1 MQADAL
7 LTQDELD
14 FIQNMQQMP
23 QLNLADTMSS
33 LLVNG
38 DHRIQTLLTRLV
50 ANEQVTLQAQF
61 NNQQISFPLQLVE
74 DEFHALHL
82 QVGSPEIYE
91 DGPSRRPWRL
101 SMDTPC
107 ALRNTRGQAVGLWVR
122 DISFK
127 GALVEVRGQAKAP
140 ARFVLQFAPA
150 GIAPIS
156 LHGVLRRRIGAD
168 LAAYDLGRTP
178 SDEIE
183 RLREYILQ
191 AHREAHPELHDQV
204 SS

>member
-1 MQADAL
+1 MQAEAL

-14 FIQNMQQMP
+14 FIQSMQRSP
-23 QLNLADTMSS
+23 QLNLADPMSS

-38 DHRIQTLLTRLV
+38 DRRIQSLLTRLV

-82 QVGSPEIYE
+82 QLGSPEIYE
-91 DGPSRRPWRL
+91 DGPSLRPWRL
-101 SMDTPC
+101 SLEQPC
-107 ALRNTRGQAVGLWVR
+107 ALLDAQGQDSGLWVR

-127 GALVEVRGQAKAP
+127 GTLLEIRGLPAAP
-140 ARFVLQFAPA
+140 ARFELRFAPE
-150 GIAPIS
+150 GINPIE
-156 LHGVLRRRIGAD
+156 LLGVLSRRIGPD
-168 LAAYDLGRTP
+168 LAAYDL
-178 SDEIE
+178 SQSSAEEIE
-183 RLREYILQ
+183 RLRDYILQ
-191 AHREAHPELHDQV
+191 AHRRAHPELHTQV